1 MQKEKDIQKMIDK
14 AISGFCEKRDSCS
27 LYGDFYTPKNIA
39 DFLVGL
45 LASQN
50 KTLPSLYDPCCGSG
64 SLLSSAD
71 NVKKYRLFGQALDE
85 KCWKIVKMN
94 AVLRN
99 TEINLGDKVADT
111 LKEDLFPNAKFDC
124 ILANPPFNMS
134 NWRDEDSLVDE
145 RWIFGIPPKANANFA
160 WLQHI
165 ISHLKEDGVAA
176 VIMPNNSL
184 TSCYTD
190 EGYIRSNMLTAGIV
204 EAIITLPPRLFYNTR
219 IPCCVWVL
227 NKARKSHEDVLLV
240 DAQKLYLQSEE
251 RVSDID
257 FKTVEKII
265 CEFRKNGTISMQDG
279 AVVVPFEKIAENKFV
294 LSPNLYMQDGLSR
307 KYFELIPM
315 NARVEIMKQWKKC
328 FGNSDISQAIESLNQ
343 ELLMSA
349 KWVKYSLAEL
359 FDISCGL
366 MGSKLVFE
374 KGDYPVVDT
383 KTIIDNCIIPNRLN
397 KFAKVDEN
405 TKQRL
410 NIKYGDFLMNRTS
423 ESIEKLG
430 YCSLVATDCDAVFNG
445 FTKRLRPRW
454 LNDVDIFYVLAYFCS
469 SFYRKEIEK
478 VSTVYTVKA
487 NLNDMQL
494 ERVNIY
500 LPPDNIRQIISE
512 IISHIANR
520 ITKTDIP
527 EERSRLRSLISLIGD
542 YSISTPLLLK
552 ELHNKEDK

>member
-14 AISGFCEKRDSCS
+14 AISELCEKRDSCS
-27 LYGDFYTPKNIA
+27 LYGDFYTPQNIA
-39 DFLVGL
+39 DFLAGL

-50 KTLPSLYDPCCGSG
+50 KSSPSLYDPCCGSG
-64 SLLSSAD
+64 SLLLTAD

-94 AVLRN
+94 AALRN
-99 TEINLGDKVADT
+99 VEINLGNKVADT
-111 LKEDLFPNAKFDC
+111 LREDLFPNVEFDC
-124 ILANPPFNMS
+124 ILANPPFNLP
-134 NWRDEDSLVDE
+134 NWCNKDEIIDE
-145 RWIFGIPPKANANFA
+145 RWKFGVPPKANANCA

-165 ISHLKEDGVAA
+165 IYHLKEDGIAA

-184 TSCYTD
+184 TSCYTN
-190 EGYIRSNMLTAGIV
+190 ERYIRSNILTAGIV
-204 EAIITLPPRLFYNTR
+204 EAIITLSPRLFYNTR

-227 NKARKSHEDVLLV
+227 NKARKSHGDVLLV

-251 RVSDID
+251 RVADID
-257 FKTVEKII
+257 FKTVENII
-265 CEFRKNGTISMQDG
+265 CEFRKNGRILTQSG
-279 AVVVPFEKIAENKFV
+279 AVVVSFEKIAENKFI
-294 LSPNLYMQDGLSR
+294 LSPNLYMQEGLSR
-307 KYFELIPM
+307 KYFELMPV
-315 NARVEIMKQWKKC
+315 NVHEEIVKKWKEC
-328 FGNSDISQAIESLNQ
+328 FGNSDIIQVIKSLNQ
-343 ELLMSA
+343 ELLTSA
-349 KWVKYSLAEL
+349 KWEKYSLVEL

-366 MGSKLVFE
+366 MGSKPMFE
-374 KGDYPVVDT
+374 KGDCPVVDT

-397 KFAKVDEN
+397 KFAKVGEN

-430 YCSLVATDCDAVFNG
+430 YCSLAATDCDAVFNG
-445 FTKRLRPRW
+445 FTKRLRSRW

-500 LPPDNIRQIISE
+500 LPPDNIRQIISG

-520 ITKTDIP
+520 MVQTDVT
-527 EERSRLRSLISLIGD
+527 EERNRLRSLISLIGD

>member
-1 MQKEKDIQKMIDK
+1 
-14 AISGFCEKRDSCS
+14 
-27 LYGDFYTPKNIA
+27 
-39 DFLVGL
+39 
-45 LASQN
+45 
-50 KTLPSLYDPCCGSG
+50 
-64 SLLSSAD
+64 
-71 NVKKYRLFGQALDE
+71 
-85 KCWKIVKMN
+85 MN
-94 AVLRN
+94 AALRN
-99 TEINLGDKVADT
+99 VEINLGSNAADT
-111 LKEDLFPNAKFDC
+111 LREDLFPNVKFDC
-124 ILANPPFNMS
+124 ILANPPFNLP
-134 NWRDEDSLVDE
+134 NWRNKDGTIDE
-145 RWIFGIPPKANANFA
+145 RWEFGVPPKANANFA

-165 ISHLKEDGVAA
+165 IYHLKEDGIAA

-184 TSCYTD
+184 TSYYTN
-190 EGYIRSNMLTAGIV
+190 ERYIRSNILTAGVV
-204 EAIITLPPRLFYNTR
+204 ESIITLPPRLFYNTR
-219 IPCCVWVL
+219 ISCCVWVL
-227 NKARKSHEDVLLV
+227 NKARKSRGDVLLV
-240 DAQKLYLQSEE
+240 DAQKLYLQSKES
-251 RVSDID
+251 VSDID

-265 CEFRKNGTISMQDG
+265 CEFRKNGTISTQDG
-279 AVVVPFEKIAENKFV
+279 AVVVPFEKIAENKFI
-294 LSPNLYMQDGLSR
+294 LSPNIYMQDGLSR
-307 KYFELIPM
+307 KYFESMPM
-315 NARVEIMKQWKKC
+315 NTRVEIIKEWEKC
-328 FGNSDISQAIESLNQ
+328 FGNSDIRPAIESLNQ
-343 ELLMSA
+343 ELLMNA
-349 KWVKYSLAEL
+349 KWEKYSLAEL

-430 YCSLVATDCDAVFNG
+430 FCSLVATDCDAVFNG

-500 LPPDNIRQIISE
+500 LPPDNIRQIISGT
-512 IISHIANR
+512 ISHIANR
-520 ITKTDIP
+520 ITQTDIS

>member
-14 AISGFCEKRDSCS
+14 AISEFCEKRDACS
-27 LYGDFYTPKNIA
+27 LYGDFYTPKNVA
-39 DFLVGL
+39 KFLAGL
-45 LASQN
+45 VVSED
-50 KTLPSLYDPCCGSG
+50 KTSPSLYDPCCGSG
-64 SLLSSAD
+64 ALLLSAD

-94 AVLRN
+94 AALRN
-99 TEINLGDKVADT
+99 TEINLGDKAADT
-111 LKEDLFPNAKFDC
+111 LREDLFPNVEFDC
-124 ILANPPFNMS
+124 ILADPPFNLP
-134 NWRDEDSLVDE
+134 NWRNKDEIIDE
-145 RWIFGIPPKANANFA
+145 RWKFGVPPKANANFA

-165 ISHLKEDGVAA
+165 ILHLKEDGVAA

-184 TSCYTD
+184 TSCYTN

-315 NARVEIMKQWKKC
+315 NARVEIMKQWEKC

-520 ITKTDIP
+520 MVQTDVT
-527 EERSRLRSLISLIGD
+527 EERNRLRVLISLIGD

>member
-14 AISGFCEKRDSCS
+14 AISEFCEKRDSCS

-50 KTLPSLYDPCCGSG
+50 KTSPSLYDPCCGSG
-64 SLLSSAD
+64 SLLLSAD

-184 TSCYTD
+184 TSCYTN

-315 NARVEIMKQWKKC
+315 NERVEIMKQWGKC

-423 ESIEKLG
+423 ESIKKLG

-520 ITKTDIP
+520 MVQTDVT
-527 EERSRLRSLISLIGD
+527 EERNRLRVLISLIGD